1 MKAIL
6 DRRYITIITALQNGR
21 KRAKEFLF
29 KINNIENKISG
40 KLDLN
45 DIHKDLKLYQ
55 ELSDILKQ
63 DIERTQAKIALEEQ
77 NLTQVRQLFQQKREQ
92 IKKF

>member
-1 MKAIL
+1 
-6 DRRYITIITALQNGR
+6 LQNGR